1 MTSIDSTVTTTDR
14 LSFTLFLAFTM
25 HAVIIVGITFS
36 SLKPSPQQH
45 TLDITL
51 VRSKS
56 EQPPDQADYV
66 AQHQQQGSGS
76 EQQSYKL
83 KQPLSETQSVE
94 QRHQSNAQP
103 NTQPNAQST
112 DQSQLTPAIVK
123 STAIN
128 QRKPLAAKEVSTRAL
143 GSTAQM
149 MLSGI
154 RSDPYHERD
163 DVTQLLTRRPRVTRV
178 NSLSTMASPVAYY
191 LNSWRRKVEN
201 IGNLNYPDEAK
212 RAHIYGNL
220 RLLVALLPDGSLK
233 EVVLLESSG
242 HTILDEAAI
251 RIVHL
256 AAPYAPFPDEL
267 RKTTD
272 ILEIIRTWQFRK
284 NEKLSSF

>member
-1 MTSIDSTVTTTDR
+1 MTSTNSTVTTTDR

-36 SLKPSPQQH
+36 SLDPSPQQQ

-56 EQPPDQADYV
+56 DQAPDQADYI
-66 AQHQQQGSGS
+66 AQHQQLGSGS
-76 EQQSYKL
+76 QQQIYKL
-83 KQPLSETQSVE
+83 E
-94 QRHQSNAQP
+94 QATSATPSIDQLHQSTNV
-103 NTQPNAQST
+103 ST
-112 DQSQLTPAIVK
+112 RESKDPSRPSPPIVK
-123 STAIN
+123 STATN
-128 QRKPLAAKEVSTRAL
+128 LPKAVAAMATTAPNT

-149 MLSGI
+149 MLAAI
-154 RSDPYHERD
+154 TTDQYLELD
-163 DVTQLLTRRPRVTRV
+163 DMTQLLARRPRITRV

-201 IGNLNYPDEAK
+201 IGNLNYPDEA
-212 RAHIYGNL
+212 RRTHIYGNL

-233 EVVLLESSG
+233 EVILLESSG
-242 HTILDEAAI
+242 HSILDEAAI

-267 RKTTD
+267 RQTTD
-272 ILEIIRTWQFRK
+272 ILEIIRTWQFRR
-284 NEKLSSF
+284 NERLSFSNAG

>member
-1 MTSIDSTVTTTDR
+1 MTSTNSTVTTTDR

-36 SLKPSPQQH
+36 ALDPSPQQQ

-56 EQPPDQADYV
+56 DQAPTQADYI
-66 AQHQQQGSGS
+66 AQHQQLGSGS

-83 KQPLSETQSVE
+83 KAAASAS
-94 QRHQSNAQP
+94 
-103 NTQPNAQST
+103 QST
-112 DQSQLTPAIVK
+112 DQSHQSTSVSKDPSRPNPPIVK
-123 STAIN
+123 STSIN
-128 QRKPLAAKEVSTRAL
+128 LPKPLAATEITVPNL

-149 MLSGI
+149 MLAGI
-154 RSDPYHERD
+154 TTDQYQELD
-163 DVTQLLTRRPRVTRV
+163 DITQLLARRPRITRV
-178 NSLSTMASPVAYY
+178 NSLSTLASPVAYY

-201 IGNLNYPDEAK
+201 IGNLNYPDEA
-212 RAHIYGNL
+212 RRTHVYGNL

-233 EVVLLESSG
+233 EVILLESSG
-242 HTILDEAAI
+242 HSILDEAAI

-267 RKTTD
+267 RQTTD
-272 ILEIIRTWQFRK
+272 ILEIIRTWQFRR
-284 NEKLSSF
+284 NERLSFSNAG